1 MARYTRL
8 CPSCGAEIDRKT
20 VPVLKAHSFS
30 CPFCGAPPRVTT
42 DHVGVAL
49 VISPILSAALTL
61 LLGFRGLI
69 FALITII
76 GSGLIFLTLAFIEGL
91 VRPARLE
98 LRPPTDLSLRL
109 PKEQLSQRGTISVA
123 PAFAFYDTAQV
134 RTYRNR

>member
-49 VISPILSAALTL
+49 VISPILSAALML
-61 LLGFRGLI
+61 LLGFPWAYFRAHHHHRVRIDFSRIGLHRRSCS
-69 FALITII
+69 A
-76 GSGLIFLTLAFIEGL
+76 
-91 VRPARLE
+91 
-98 LRPPTDLSLRL
+98 
-109 PKEQLSQRGTISVA
+109 SQTRT
-123 PAFAFYDTAQV
+123 TAAD
-134 RTYRNR
+134 